1 MNWCARH
8 PFLLWLVFLTAD
20 ILTARHLYVRAVS
33 SLDTEKAGW
42 SQMCIMAII
51 FGTLCI
57 RFPHILGS
65 MEGPVGRGGWLNPT
79 PHSLVKVIGWGM
91 MAVPLLLLLALF

>member
-1 MNWCARH
+1 M
-8 PFLLWLVFLTAD
+8 
-20 ILTARHLYVRAVS
+20 
-33 SLDTEKAGW
+33 AGW
-42 SQMCIMAII
+42 SQLSIMAII

-57 RFPHILGS
+57 RFPHILGT
-65 MEGPVGRGGWLNPT
+65 MEGPWGRSAWLNPT